1 MVGPELFVITEFY
14 CIYYSYAEN
23 DPKWLRVQRLR
34 EEGIKELAVA
44 GPINFLPWI
53 RFLMPKLKQ
62 TMNWII
68 EVRGHSNNT

>member
-1 MVGPELFVITEFY
+1 MFSYTMLTSPTFES
-14 CIYYSYAEN
+14 SYAED
-23 DPKWLRVQRLR
+23 DPKWIRVQRLR

-53 RFLMPKLKQ
+53 RFILPKLKR

-68 EVRGHSNNT
+68 EVSL